1 MKTKRAFTSLMSA
14 SLAMSMAMT
23 PMIAHAA
30 PATQPTPGVYTSEG
44 EGNVICKASVGENF
58 TVTLPVTLTL
68 SNNQAASLPVSVQG
82 DLTAGQK
89 VHVVPEDSVS
99 MKYVTESDTFSKAPV
114 VATVSAG
121 KTVWSYEDLFGG
133 EAVTDDATTVAVS
146 GLTAGSWV
154 GSLTYDIS
162 LEGGSNKDGWLLSDE
177 GIKYQ
182 VMDNGIY
189 IIETEKNVSN
199 IMDLANNYT
208 TVTIKGEAV
217 EPNKLRYNV
226 NCPSDL
232 TEIAENAFA
241 DAYYDDH
248 AGDLTGTQVPA
259 NYIIQMRL
267 PSNKLT
273 SIGANAF
280 AGTMIRTIRINQ
292 GVETVGA
299 TPFKDC
305 SQLQEVILNGLVD
318 NYASADGETFA
329 EHLFSLSNRPTL
341 FWYFSPDGYSIISF
355 TAEEYTFMCVP
366 AKNKDDIQTA
376 IDNGMP
382 TSVTLPGSTTPV
394 NVKGYHVVIPSGTT
408 EIEDHAFED
417 CTYNITHINMPDSV
431 TSIGAYAF
439 RGCHVERL
447 WLPEHLQTISAHA
460 FENCMMNTSGY
471 TYDLVIPASVTSIGE
486 SAFSGVKHIGSVNL
500 KNTAVTSLEKSAFEN
515 CENLASIELPAGL
528 ASIGE
533 DVIGGSKITSVIIPN
548 SVTTINSFAFATAS
562 NLTSIYYSGSVED
575 DGTHWGASGAT
586 IYANN
591 SL

>member
-68 SNNQAASLPVSVQG
+68 NNNQAASLPVSVQG

-133 EAVTDDATTVAVS
+133 ETIMDNGTTVAVS

-154 GSLTYDIS
+154 GSLTYNIS
-162 LEGGSNKDGWLLSDE
+162 LEGGSDNSNLSTSDE
-177 GIKYQ
+177 GLKY
-182 VMDNGIY
+182 
-189 IIETEKNVSN
+189 ESN
-199 IMDLANNYT
+199 DGGSYVVYADVANIVDLANSYST
-208 TVTIKGEAV
+208 LTINGEAIDMD
-217 EPNKLRYNV
+217 KMYFNV
-226 NCPSDL
+226 NLPNDL
-232 TEIAENAFA
+232 TEIEENAFA

-248 AGDLTGTQVPA
+248 AGDLTGTRIPA
-259 NYIIQMRL
+259 SHISVINTPDRT
-267 PSNKLT
+267 LT

-280 AGTMIRTIRINQ
+280 AGTGIRIAYINA
-292 GVETVGA
+292 ESVGA
-299 TPFKDC
+299 TPFKNC
-305 SQLQEVILNGLVD
+305 SKLQSVKVDRID
-318 NYASADGETFA
+318 NYANAETESFAKHVVSLNAIMITHFDGKDYGATTFG
-329 EHLFSLSNRPTL
+329 ENC
-341 FWYFSPDGYSIISF
+341 
-355 TAEEYTFMCVP
+355 YTRLAVT
-366 AKNKDDIQTA
+366 AKNKDDLQ
-376 IDNGMP
+376 GMP
-382 TSVTLPGSTTPV
+382 TEVTLPGSAAPI
-394 NVKGYHVVIPSGTT
+394 NINGYGITIPDGTT
-408 EIEDHAFED
+408 AVEDHAFD
-417 CTYNITHINMPDSV
+417 NCTYDITDVNFPDSV

-548 SVTTINSFAFATAS
+548 SVTTINSSAFATAS